1 MKLNKSTVDAIPL
14 TEKGQLIY
22 RDSDLTGFA
31 VRATNKSKVYIAE
44 RRSNGKLYRVT
55 IGKTNEITVAE
66 AKKKAQKILADIS
79 NGNYVKEENKKNDQ
93 PTLQD
98 AFDLYLKQRKLKPL
112 SINTYNH
119 CINSFLADWRSLPI
133 FEIGKKQVF
142 DKFIELSEYSE
153 SQANLTLKIFGS
165 IWRFAQIHYSTDEEP
180 ILKHNPVDVIPAK
193 RGWNKVKAR
202 SRHLDEST
210 IHTFYQAVL
219 NYFTERSLYEDE
231 SKNTVRDLVLF
242 IMYTGCRRN
251 EAQTLKWET
260 VDIEKGIFKFKD
272 PKNGDDHI
280 LPMGDHLFEIMK
292 TRYDQKKNSEY
303 VFPSS
308 KFTTTK
314 QKHAS
319 GAAGLLSKIAED
331 TGIVISLHDLR
342 RTFATICNNL
352 DYGQYTIKRLLNHR
366 SGARDDVTGG
376 YVQVS
381 IKKLRLAM
389 NDIEAVY
396 QGKLNCFD

>member
-31 VRATNKSKVYIAE
+31 VRATNKSKVYIVE
-44 RRSNGKLYRVT
+44 RRAAGKLYRVT
-55 IGKTNEITVAE
+55 IGKTNEITVVE

-79 NGNYVKEENKKNDQ
+79 NGEYIKDKNKNTDQ
-93 PTLQD
+93 PTLKD
-98 AFDLYLKQRKLKPL
+98 AFELYLKHRKLKPL
-112 SINTYNH
+112 SVNTYNH
-119 CINSFLADWRSLPI
+119 CINTFLDDWLEMPI

-142 DKFIELSEYSE
+142 DKFIELSVYSE
-153 SQANLTLKIFGS
+153 SKANLTLKVFGS
-165 IWRFAQIHYSTDEEP
+165 IWRFAQVHYSTDEEP

-202 SRHLDEST
+202 TRHLDESS

-219 NYFTERSLYEDE
+219 NYYTERSLYEDE

-272 PKNGDDHI
+272 PKNGDDHV

-292 TRYDQKKNSEY
+292 RRYDQRKESEY

-308 KFTTTK
+308 IFCTTK
-314 QKHAS
+314 QKHVS
-319 GAAGLLSKIAED
+319 GAGGLLAKIGED

-366 SGARDDVTGG
+366 SDARDDVTGG